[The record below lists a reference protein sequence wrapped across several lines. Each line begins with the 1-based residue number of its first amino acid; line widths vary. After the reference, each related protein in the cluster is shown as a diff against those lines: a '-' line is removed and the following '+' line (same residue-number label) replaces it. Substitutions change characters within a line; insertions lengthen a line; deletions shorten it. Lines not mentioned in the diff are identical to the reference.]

1 MDPIVGQCISV
12 SRVATITVAACQLL
26 VNYLVGHA
34 VALQRATNSTGK
46 YSSPDRYN
54 SPDKYLKFS
63 AAQVDALIADVRG
76 DGYSHRLRFGACN
89 A

>member
-1 MDPIVGQCISV
+1 MDRILWQCIPV
-12 SRVATITVAACQLL
+12 SRMATITAVACQLL
-26 VNYLVGHA
+26 VSYLVGHA
-34 VALQRATNSTGK
+34 VALQRATNSLGK
-46 YSSPDRYN
+46 YN

-63 AAQVDALIADVRG
+63 AAQDDAFIADVRG

>member
-1 MDPIVGQCISV
+1 MDRILWQCIPV
-12 SRVATITVAACQLL
+12 SRVASITVVACQLL
-26 VNYLVGHA
+26 VGYLVGHA
-34 VALQRATNSTGK
+34 VALQRATNSLGK
-46 YSSPDRYN
+46 YNSPDRYN

-63 AAQVDALIADVRG
+63 AAQDDAFIADVRG